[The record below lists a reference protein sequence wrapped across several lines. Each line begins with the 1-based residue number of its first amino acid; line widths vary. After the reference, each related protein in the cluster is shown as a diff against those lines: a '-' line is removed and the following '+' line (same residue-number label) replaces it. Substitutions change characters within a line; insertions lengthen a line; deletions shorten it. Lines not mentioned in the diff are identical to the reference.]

1 VRECRKKLCTVN
13 RGRPYKKRA
22 LQVGG
27 PKQGREDKE
36 GKEDQ
41 LPAVAAVATI
51 TSISAAASTTTAAA
65 VATASAATAAVP
77 SATTTAAG
85 AFRLRARFI
94 DHKVPTTEVL
104 TVEAI
109 DRAIGVFIAGNFDE
123 GEAA

>member
-1 VRECRKKLCTVN
+1 MRECHKKLCRFN

-36 GKEDQ
+36 GIEDQ

-77 SATTTAAG
+77 SATTAAG